1 MRFPVSGGLNN
12 VLNGDPSARR
22 VYFLKNFFP
31 ISPVRKP
38 SLERGCYGLFL
49 FSFCRY
55 DSATSV
61 AECDKR
67 INHGEFSGDVDALV
81 EGEQP
86 CMFSEPFNKCNGPGR
101 FGISWPARGIVAAAF
116 VFVSE

>member
-1 MRFPVSGGLNN
+1 MDPHGNVLNGAPVRGRYQMRFPVSGGLN
-12 VLNGDPSARR
+12 VLNGDPSVRR
-22 VYFLKNFFP
+22 VYFLNFSP

-49 FSFCRY
+49 LSFCRY

-67 INHGEFSGDVDALV
+67 INHGEFSGDVDVLV

-86 CMFSEPFNKCNGPGR
+86 CKFSQPFNK
-101 FGISWPARGIVAAAF
+101 
-116 VFVSE
+116 